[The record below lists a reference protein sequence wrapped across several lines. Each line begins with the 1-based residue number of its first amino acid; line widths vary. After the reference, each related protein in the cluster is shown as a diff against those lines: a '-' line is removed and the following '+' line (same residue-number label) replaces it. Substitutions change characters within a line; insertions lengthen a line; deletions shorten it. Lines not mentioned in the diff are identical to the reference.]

1 MRRRYGKN
9 KRKEGKGWRRK
20 GGDRISRLKE
30 TEKEKKR
37 QNEKKIGDKLSIS
50 LTPVVDTFQQ
60 VYRQRVRKVER
71 ERKSQVPQ

>member
-30 TEKEKKR
+30 TEKEKK
-37 QNEKKIGDKLSIS
+37 KTK
-50 LTPVVDTFQQ
+50 
-60 VYRQRVRKVER
+60 
-71 ERKSQVPQ
+71 